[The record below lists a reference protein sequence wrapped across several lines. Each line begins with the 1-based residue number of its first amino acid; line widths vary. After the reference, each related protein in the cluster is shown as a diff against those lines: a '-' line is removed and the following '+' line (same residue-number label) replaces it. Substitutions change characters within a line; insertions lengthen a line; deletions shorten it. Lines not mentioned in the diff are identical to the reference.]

1 MVTKIRYCRR
11 SRISEAAF
19 RKLVR
24 CFAMD
29 LTVTVTT
36 EMTGISFRSGNTFYL
51 KICQRLSEACEQA
64 SLLNGADDVS
74 KSYFGAHRVRGRR
87 GRGAYG
93 KTIIFGLLKR
103 QGMVNT
109 EIVPDYTKAML
120 QGIIWGHIVPASV
133 IHSDGWPGYDGQVDI
148 GFDKRFR
155 VNHGANEFAS
165 GERLINSIESFWSY
179 TKRRMD
185 KFNGLTKRT
194 LCMHL
199 KKTGFQFNHRGDNL

>member
-36 EMTGISFRSGNTFYL
+36 EMTDISFRSGNTFYL

-109 EIVPDYTKAML
+109 EIVPDYTKVML
-120 QGIIWGHIVPASV
+120 QGIIRGHIVPASV
-133 IHSDGWPGYDGQVDI
+133 IHSDGWPG
-148 GFDKRFR
+148 
-155 VNHGANEFAS
+155 
-165 GERLINSIESFWSY
+165 
-179 TKRRMD
+179 
-185 KFNGLTKRT
+185 
-194 LCMHL
+194 
-199 KKTGFQFNHRGDNL
+199 